1 MALILS
7 LETSTPVCSV
17 ALHDNGKLIAAA
29 ETHISQSAATKLAV
43 LIDDVKKLAG
53 IKMEELNAVAVTSG
67 PGSYTGLRISTSTA
81 KGLCYAL
88 NIPMISIGTLELLA
102 FQVSKLT
109 IEQFFL
115 CPMIDAR
122 RMEVYCLV
130 ADREL
135 KIKQAVQAKIID
147 ETSFSEYLSER
158 KVLFF
163 GDGAEKCKTMI
174 THSNAY
180 FIENIFPAAS
190 QLGFLAHKK
199 FELQQFED
207 LVHFEPFYLK
217 DFVAKKA
224 SITL

>member
-17 ALHDNGKLIAAA
+17 ALHDDDKLVATA
-29 ETHISQSAATKLAV
+29 ETHIDQSAATKLAV

-53 IKMEELNAVAVTSG
+53 IEIEQLKAVVVTSG

-88 NIPMISIGTLELLA
+88 NIPFISVSTLELLA
-102 FQVSKLT
+102 FQMSNVT
-109 IEQFFL
+109 IEHSFL

-130 ADREL
+130 SDHEL
-135 KIKQAVQAKIID
+135 SIRQSVEAKIID
-147 ETSFSEYLSER
+147 ETSFLEYLDER

-163 GDGAEKCKTMI
+163 GDGSEKCKNVI
-174 THSNAY
+174 KHPNA
-180 FIENIFPAAS
+180 FFVKNISPAAS
-190 QLGFLAHKK
+190 QLGLLAHKK
-199 FELQQFED
+199 F
-207 LVHFEPFYLK
+207 
-217 DFVAKKA
+217 
-224 SITL
+224 

>member
-17 ALHDNGKLIAAA
+17 ALHDDDKLVATA
-29 ETHISQSAATKLAV
+29 ETHISQSAATKLVV

-53 IKMEELNAVAVTSG
+53 IDMEQLKAVAVTSG

-88 NIPMISIGTLELLA
+88 NIPLISVGTLELLA
-102 FQVSKLT
+102 FQISNVT
-109 IEQFFL
+109 IEHFFL

-130 ADREL
+130 SDHEL
-135 KIKQAVQAKIID
+135 NIRQSVEAKIID
-147 ETSFSEYLSER
+147 ETSFSEYLDER

-163 GDGAEKCKTMI
+163 GDGSEKCKNVI
-174 THSNAY
+174 KHPNA
-180 FIENIFPAAS
+180 FFVKNISPAAS
-190 QLGFLAHKK
+190 QLGLLAHRK
-199 FELQQFED
+199 FKTQQFED
-207 LVHFEPFYLK
+207 LMHFEPFYLK
-217 DFVAKKA
+217 DFVAKK
-224 SITL
+224 SIATL